1 MKRKMFFNDSEN
13 GYFKKEQRAV
23 PSPLAMGG

>member
-13 GYFKKEQRAV
+13 GYFKKEQRAA
-23 PSPLAMGG
+23 PSPLGMGG